1 MLVFPQI
8 ILWFFRL
15 PTHKLANN
23 PLVWEKKTSLCNLTI
38 QRHPKYEIPYGCYA
52 RMNQI
57 FIDTEVKTKSTN
69 VIDVGQSFS
78 EYMKKLNYNRGKANK
93 TL

>member
-1 MLVFPQI
+1 
-8 ILWFFRL
+8 
-15 PTHKLANN
+15 
-23 PLVWEKKTSLCNLTI
+23 
-38 QRHPKYEIPYGCYA
+38 
-52 RMNQI
+52 MNQI